1 MADGA
6 GEGGRARVTLQDVAA
21 HAGVSRST
29 VSLVLRESP
38 LVAAETRARVAQSMA
53 ALGYVYNRG
62 AAMMRG
68 GRTRTVGLLV
78 CEITNPFFAEL
89 TAGVDHVMDGA
100 GCATFLANTGES
112 VDKQDRVLRR
122 MREHAVDGVILCPAA
137 GTPASLVQRMREWG
151 MPCVQALRHVSSR
164 DGDYAGSDYRLGMEL
179 MTEHLV
185 RQGHGRIA
193 LVGGT
198 LNHSAWADR
207 RAGFAAAL
215 KRHGLPADIVLRIP
229 LTRRAGMEAAAAL
242 LARPER
248 PTAAIAFNDI
258 VAIGLMLGLSDRGV
272 QPGRDFAVAGFD
284 DVPEA
289 AMARPALT
297 TVATQPFQIG
307 SEAASL
313 LLRRI
318 ADPHGAPERVIV
330 PTRLIIRESC
340 GAVPR
345 RERGRAPR
353 SA

>member
-1 MADGA
+1 MAEGA
-6 GEGGRARVTLQDVAA
+6 GDSGRGRVTLQDVAA

-29 VSLVLRESP
+29 VSLVLRDSP
-38 LVAAETRARVAQSMA
+38 LVAAETRERVTGSMA

-62 AAMMRG
+62 AATMRG
-68 GRTRTVGLLV
+68 GRTRTIGLLV

-89 TAGVDHVMDGA
+89 TAGVDQVMDAA

-112 VDKQDRVLRR
+112 PDKQERVLQR
-122 MREHAVDGVILCPAA
+122 MREHGVDGVILCPAA
-137 GTPASLVQRMREWG
+137 GTPAALVQRMRDWG
-151 MPCVQALRHVSSR
+151 LPCVQALRHLSAR

-185 RQGHGRIA
+185 RLGHQRIA

-307 SEAASL
+307 GEAASL

-353 SA
+353 TA